1 LRRPGRRAMASV
13 TFHGGVGEIGGN
25 KFLVRDGDTSV
36 MMDFGMSFAAEGR
49 YFSEYRKARASN
61 VLVDMLE
68 LGLLPRID
76 GLYRRDYAEH
86 MGLAWTEEPPI
97 DAIIL
102 THAHIDHCGY
112 LGYVREDIP
121 VHCTRASELIM
132 RCFDETGKGH
142 QLTELKT
149 KFVYKD
155 RSRWIRLPKDTRR
168 RDIRIMSSGKRF
180 RVGGITVEP
189 HEVDH
194 SLPGACALILHTS
207 SGTLANT
214 ADLRF
219 HGRRA
224 RATDRF
230 VKRCAKAGIGLLLC
244 EGTRISKE
252 PETPAR
258 TERWIEREAARI
270 MRESGG
276 LAVCGYPM
284 RDLDRLESLHLA
296 ARAADRTLV
305 VDLKQ
310 AYLLDLFETHLPGA
324 YPRLD
329 EVGIFVNRGSWGLI
343 DKGYPDEAL
352 AKDYDGWKRDF
363 LNHPSRLDYRD
374 ISAGAKKYLY
384 YCDDFSLQN
393 LIDIRPQKGS
403 TYIRSL
409 TEPFDADMEIQER
422 QVKNWLAK
430 FGLIGSS
437 RAWHQ
442 LHVSGHGDASQIRR
456 VIEGAGAERLVPIHT
471 ERKNE
476 ARHRAMHGRVT
487 SVRMG
492 RTVDV

>member
-1 LRRPGRRAMASV
+1 MASV

-86 MGLAWTEEPPI
+86 MGLEWTEEPPV

-112 LGYVREDIP
+112 IGYVREDIP

-142 QLTELKT
+142 QLTELRT
-149 KFVYKD
+149 KFAYNTESKKPWTRLTGD
-155 RSRWIRLPKDTRR
+155 SRSREIRT
-168 RDIRIMSSGKRF
+168 MASGKRF

-189 HEVDH
+189 YEVDH

-207 SGTLANT
+207 AGTLANT

-230 VKRCAKAGIGLLLC
+230 VKACARAGIGLLLC

-252 PETPAR
+252 PEVPAK

-270 MRESGG
+270 MRKAGG

-284 RDLDRLESLHLA
+284 RDLDRLQSLYLA

-310 AYLLDLFETHLPGA
+310 AYLLSLFEEHLPGT

-352 AKDYDGWKRDF
+352 EKDYDMWKRGF

-374 ISAGAKKYLY
+374 IRAGARKYLY

-393 LIDIRPQKGS
+393 LIDIKPQKGS

-422 QVKNWLAK
+422 QVKNWLAR
-430 FGLIGSS
+430 FGLIGAS

-442 LHVSGHGDASQIRR
+442 LHVSGHGDAAQIRR

-471 ERKNE
+471 ERRNE

-487 SVRMG
+487 SVRRG
-492 RTVDV
+492 GSVEV

>member
-1 LRRPGRRAMASV
+1 MASV

-86 MGLAWTEEPPI
+86 MGLGWAEEPPV

-121 VHCTRASELIM
+121 VHCTKASELIM

-142 QLTELKT
+142 QLTEVKT
-149 KFVYKD
+149 KFVYNSEGKKPWTRLTGD
-155 RSRWIRLPKDTRR
+155 SRSREIRTMR
-168 RDIRIMSSGKRF
+168 SGKKF

-189 HEVDH
+189 YEVDH

-207 SGTLANT
+207 GGTLANT

-224 RATDRF
+224 RATDTF
-230 VKRCAKAGIGLLLC
+230 VKRCGRAGIGLLLC
-244 EGTRISKE
+244 EGTRIAKV
-252 PETPAR
+252 PETPAK
-258 TERWIEREAARI
+258 TERWIEKEAASI
-270 MRESGG
+270 MRSAGG

-284 RDLDRLESLHLA
+284 RDLDRLQSLHLA

-310 AYLLDLFETHLPGA
+310 AYLLALFEEHLPGT

-352 AKDYDGWKRDF
+352 ERDYDSWKRGF

-393 LIDIRPQKGS
+393 LIDIKPQKGS

-430 FGLIGSS
+430 FGLIGSAK
-437 RAWHQ
+437 RWHQ
-442 LHVSGHGDASQIRR
+442 LHVSGHGDGAQIRR

-471 ERKNE
+471 ERKSE
-476 ARHRAMHGRVT
+476 SHHRAMHGSVT
-487 SVRMG
+487 SVRRG
-492 RTVDV
+492 GTVEV